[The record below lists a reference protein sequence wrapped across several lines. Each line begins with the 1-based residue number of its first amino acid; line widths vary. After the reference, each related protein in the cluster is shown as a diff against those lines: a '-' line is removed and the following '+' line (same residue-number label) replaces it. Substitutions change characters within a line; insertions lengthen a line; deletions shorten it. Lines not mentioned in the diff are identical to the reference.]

1 MNSKIKIP
9 LLALDALNFLHYQ
22 HAKYFNYLIG
32 GIMPK
37 ARKIKAHQKLK
48 THSAKNN
55 LNASETIVSTT
66 TQPSPTELCG
76 PYTKNTRGKYIYV
89 TLEEALKR
97 FREAS
102 ESFGEPSKEHSDAN
116 FFFNKNDTKT
126 KKFIDSIQ
134 KEIAKYISND
144 SIADVRLRAREDKSF
159 AAWVSLKDN
168 TKELRIDKSFL
179 SGLYEASN
187 QRVTSAVLV
196 SKEDLRLL
204 RLSQDNNGVRLY
216 EITNGSSTIKFD

>member
-116 FFFNKNDTKT
+116 FFLIKMTQKLRSLLTQF
-126 KKFIDSIQ
+126 KKKLLNI
-134 KEIAKYISND
+134 
-144 SIADVRLRAREDKSF
+144 
-159 AAWVSLKDN
+159 
-168 TKELRIDKSFL
+168 
-179 SGLYEASN
+179 
-187 QRVTSAVLV
+187 LV
-196 SKEDLRLL
+196 MT
-204 RLSQDNNGVRLY
+204 Q
-216 EITNGSSTIKFD
+216 